1 MAKSK
6 LTKSPKPKTS
16 ENKKPP
22 PNKFVDDSLDFYTV
36 YDKDGK
42 EIKTGK

>member
-1 MAKSK
+1 MAKDK
-6 LTKSPKPKTS
+6 KKPKPTQKP
-16 ENKKPP
+16 KKPP
-22 PNKFVDDSLDFYTV
+22 SNKFVDDSLDFYTV